1 MTAASTATVS
11 LTEARVQEAP
21 VIQNLIQLYTH
32 DFSEFWAGTS
42 RGELG
47 PDGKFDAYPLDDYWK
62 RPNWSA
68 WLIWKNAALAGFAL
82 INDLAHSGMPT
93 HRNVG
98 EFFIVRK
105 HRSQGAGRSAALA
118 LFSRSPGQWEVAV
131 ARKNAAAYRFWRGV
145 IAGAARAVDTRE
157 LDLCSDQW
165 NGPIFRFQ
173 WRAGQISGGDF

>member
-1 MTAASTATVS
+1 MTAASADSVS

-47 PDGKFDAYPLDDYWK
+47 PYGKFDAYPLDDYWM

-82 INDLAHSGMPT
+82 INDQAHSGMLT
-93 HRNVG
+93 QRNVG

-105 HRSQGAGRSAALA
+105 HRGQGTGRSAALA
-118 LFSRSPGQWEVAV
+118 LFSRYPGQWEVAV
-131 ARKNAAAYRFWRGV
+131 TRKNAAAHRFWRG
-145 IAGAARAVDTRE
+145 IIDGAAQAADTCE
-157 LDLCSDQW
+157 LDSHSDQW
-165 NGPIFRFQ
+165 NGPILRFE
-173 WRAGQISGGDF
+173 WRASSESGRDL